1 MGRFNNLAYEV
12 DRKTLELRSEKMTLQ
27 RLTNIL
33 QDLCHH
39 GHAQDEVDFVTGNV
53 VRVTD
58 HIEIKQCPYK
68 DKTISFRIDAEE
80 EDQC

>member
-1 MGRFNNLAYEV
+1 
-12 DRKTLELRSEKMTLQ
+12 MTLQ

-39 GHAQDEVDFVTGNV
+39 GHAQDEVDFVTGNI

-58 HIEIKQCPYK
+58 HIEIKHCPYK
-68 DKTISFRIDAEE
+68 DKTILFRIDAEE
-80 EDQC
+80 DDQC